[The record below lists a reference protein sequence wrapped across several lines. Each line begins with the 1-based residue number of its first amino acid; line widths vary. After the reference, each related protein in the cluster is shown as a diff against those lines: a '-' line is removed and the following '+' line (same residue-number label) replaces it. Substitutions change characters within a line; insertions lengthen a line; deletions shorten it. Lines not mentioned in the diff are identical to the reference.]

1 MWWRSTRFR
10 KEGCCIMTK
19 PLFYTK
25 HQLRRMAKRG
35 MSKPIIEAVVQNGV
49 WEKGNQPFSHLL
61 EYKGIIVV
69 LYEQRTQFNVS
80 SCKLD
85 RRHTILAE
93 QIAKESNIDFWK
105 AYHQVV
111 RSIDLKVEIA
121 NI

>member
-1 MWWRSTRFR
+1 M
-10 KEGCCIMTK
+10 IQK
-19 PLFYTK
+19 PLFFTR

-49 WEKGNQPFSHLL
+49 WESGNKPYSHLL

-69 LYEQRTQFNVS
+69 LYEQRTQYNVS

-85 RRHTILAE
+85 RRHTIRAE
-93 QIAKESNIDFWK
+93 QISKELKIDFWK

-121 NI
+121 NII

>member
-1 MWWRSTRFR
+1 M
-10 KEGCCIMTK
+10 IHK

-35 MSKPIIEAVVQNGV
+35 MSKPIIEAVVANGV
-49 WEKGNQPFSHLL
+49 WEKGNEPFSHLL
-61 EYKGIIVV
+61 AYKGIIVV
-69 LYEQRTQFNVS
+69 LYEQRVQFNVS

-85 RRHTILAE
+85 RKHTLKAE
-93 QIAKESNIDFWK
+93 KIAKESNIDFWK